1 MSAQKA
7 NLEILPLGVQ
17 VALGLGL
24 IALAAFPFVGTDF
37 YTQMVT
43 RMMIMAIFAMSLD
56 LLQGVTGLV
65 SLGHA
70 AYFGLAGY
78 ALAFLTPQGEAVSLW
93 WTLPVAVLASGLA
106 ALIIGFFVVR
116 THGIYFIMV
125 TMAFAQM
132 VFYLFFDNKVLGGS
146 DGLYINFKPAADIF
160 GWVPFDLENKR
171 TLYYFTLAAVLG
183 VYAFLRRLLWSPF
196 GRALAG
202 IRVNEHRMRA
212 MGFGTFGYK
221 LAAFTLAGALAGLA
235 GYLWGAQTGY
245 INPELMG
252 FHMSAHAIMM
262 VILGGM
268 GNFAGAIVG
277 AFAFEYLLHVF
288 KDLPQ
293 VGSVNLGKHWQ
304 LWMGLFIV
312 LLVTAFWV
320 WSSVSVNVRSRPMSE
335 VLLSAKNLTKRFG
348 GLAAVNDVSL
358 ELVRNHI
365 HAVIG
370 PNGAGKSTL
379 TNLLSG
385 DLPPTTGSVTLG
397 GHDVTGWSPE
407 KISAR
412 GLGRSYQKTNIFL
425 PFSVWEN
432 VRLAAQSR
440 EPHTFRL
447 ISRATDFVAVNA
459 RTERAIELSGL
470 KDRRSSIAGTISHG
484 EQRQLEIAM
493 TLATEPQVVLLD
505 EPLAGMGTVE
515 AERMVALLLAIKK
528 DHGILLVEHDMDA
541 VFALADRLTV
551 MVNGQVIASGT
562 PAEIRADAGVQAAYL
577 GEEH

>member
-1 MSAQKA
+1 MIQK
-7 NLEILPLGVQ
+7 NLEVLPISIKLVLGMGL
-17 VALGLGL
+17 VALL
-24 IALAAFPFVGTDF
+24 AFPFVSTPF
-37 YTQMVT
+37 YTEMVT

-93 WTLPVAVLASGLA
+93 WTLPLAVLVSGLA

-132 VFYLFFDNKVLGGS
+132 VFYVFFDNKALGGS
-146 DGLYINFKPAADIF
+146 DGLYINFKPSAALF
-160 GWVPFDLENKR
+160 GWLPFDLDNKR
-171 TLYYFTLAAVLG
+171 TLYYLTLAALLA
-183 VYAFLRRLLWSPF
+183 VYVFLRRLLFSPF
-196 GRALAG
+196 GRTLSG

-212 MGFGTFGYK
+212 MGYGVFGYK

-235 GYLWGAQTGY
+235 GYLWGAQSGY

-312 LLVTAFWV
+312 LLVLFAP
-320 WSSVSVNVRSRPMSE
+320 R
-335 VLLSAKNLTKRFG
+335 
-348 GLAAVNDVSL
+348 
-358 ELVRNHI
+358 
-365 HAVIG
+365 
-370 PNGAGKSTL
+370 
-379 TNLLSG
+379 
-385 DLPPTTGSVTLG
+385 
-397 GHDVTGWSPE
+397 
-407 KISAR
+407 
-412 GLGRSYQKTNIFL
+412 
-425 PFSVWEN
+425 
-432 VRLAAQSR
+432 
-440 EPHTFRL
+440 
-447 ISRATDFVAVNA
+447 
-459 RTERAIELSGL
+459 
-470 KDRRSSIAGTISHG
+470 
-484 EQRQLEIAM
+484 
-493 TLATEPQVVLLD
+493 
-505 EPLAGMGTVE
+505 
-515 AERMVALLLAIKK
+515 
-528 DHGILLVEHDMDA
+528 GILGLVEKFMKRKAKSH
-541 VFALADRLTV
+541 
-551 MVNGQVIASGT
+551 
-562 PAEIRADAGVQAAYL
+562 E
-577 GEEH
+577 

>member
-1 MSAQKA
+1 MSSAKA
-7 NLEILPLGVQ
+7 NLEILPRGVQ

-24 IALAAFPFVGTDF
+24 IALVAFPFVGTDF

-78 ALAFLTPQGEAVSLW
+78 ALAFLTPSGTPVSLW

-125 TMAFAQM
+125 TIAQM

-146 DGLYINFKPAADIF
+146 DGLYINFKPSAAIG
-160 GWVPFDLENKR
+160 GWMPFDLDSKL
-171 TLYYFTLAAVLG
+171 TLYYFTLGAMLL

-196 GRALAG
+196 GRTLAG

-221 LAAFTLAGALAGLA
+221 LSAFTLAGALAGLA
-235 GYLWGAQTGY
+235 GYLWGTQTGY

-288 KDLPQ
+288 KDLPTI
-293 VGSVNLGKHWQ
+293 GSVNLGKHWQ

-312 LLVTAFWV
+312 LLV
-320 WSSVSVNVRSRPMSE
+320 
-335 VLLSAKNLTKRFG
+335 
-348 GLAAVNDVSL
+348 
-358 ELVRNHI
+358 
-365 HAVIG
+365 
-370 PNGAGKSTL
+370 
-379 TNLLSG
+379 
-385 DLPPTTGSVTLG
+385 
-397 GHDVTGWSPE
+397 
-407 KISAR
+407 
-412 GLGRSYQKTNIFL
+412 IFA
-425 PFSVWEN
+425 P
-432 VRLAAQSR
+432 R
-440 EPHTFRL
+440 
-447 ISRATDFVAVNA
+447 
-459 RTERAIELSGL
+459 
-470 KDRRSSIAGTISHG
+470 
-484 EQRQLEIAM
+484 
-493 TLATEPQVVLLD
+493 
-505 EPLAGMGTVE
+505 
-515 AERMVALLLAIKK
+515 
-528 DHGILLVEHDMDA
+528 GILGLVEK
-541 VFALADRLTV
+541 FTQRNNKT
-551 MVNGQVIASGT
+551 
-562 PAEIRADAGVQAAYL
+562 EAGH
-577 GEEH
+577 E

>member
-1 MSAQKA
+1 MIKS
-7 NLEILPLGVQ
+7 NLEVLPRGVQ
-17 VALGLGL
+17 VTLVLGLVAL
-24 IALAAFPFVGTDF
+24 IAFPFAGTDF

-56 LLQGVTGLV
+56 LLLGVTGLV

-78 ALAFLTPQGEAVSLW
+78 ALAFLMPQGEAVSLW
-93 WTLPVAVLASGLA
+93 WTLPLAVLASGLG

-132 VFYLFFDNKVLGGS
+132 VFFLFFDNKVLGGS
-146 DGLYINFKPAADIF
+146 DGLYINFKPDTTLF
-160 GWVPFDLENKR
+160 GWMPFDLDNKR
-171 TLYYFTLAAVLG
+171 TLYYFTLAVMLV

-212 MGFGTFGYK
+212 MGFGTFRYK
-221 LAAFTLAGALAGLA
+221 LTAFTLAGALAGLA
-235 GYLWGAQTGY
+235 GYLWGTQTGY

-312 LLVTAFWV
+312 LLVTFAPRGILGLV
-320 WSSVSVNVRSRPMSE
+320 E
-335 VLLSAKNLTKRFG
+335 RFG
-348 GLAAVNDVSL
+348 K
-358 ELVRNHI
+358 RK
-365 HAVIG
+365 
-370 PNGAGKSTL
+370 GAG
-379 TNLLSG
+379 
-385 DLPPTTGSVTLG
+385 
-397 GHDVTGWSPE
+397 
-407 KISAR
+407 
-412 GLGRSYQKTNIFL
+412 
-425 PFSVWEN
+425 
-432 VRLAAQSR
+432 
-440 EPHTFRL
+440 
-447 ISRATDFVAVNA
+447 
-459 RTERAIELSGL
+459 
-470 KDRRSSIAGTISHG
+470 
-484 EQRQLEIAM
+484 
-493 TLATEPQVVLLD
+493 D
-505 EPLAGMGTVE
+505 E
-515 AERMVALLLAIKK
+515 
-528 DHGILLVEHDMDA
+528 
-541 VFALADRLTV
+541 
-551 MVNGQVIASGT
+551 
-562 PAEIRADAGVQAAYL
+562 
-577 GEEH
+577 